1 MRQLKIEERY
11 TQRNDLVMRYFVD
24 VEKEKM
30 LSPNEEYAI
39 AVRAANGDEEAI
51 EKLVRANLRFVI
63 SVAKQYTVNPEML
76 NDLIAQGNIGL
87 IDAAKSFDPSRG
99 FKFISYAVW
108 HVRKE
113 IMLYLNNL
121 KRTIRIPTNITQD
134 INRIRKAS
142 SVLESKL
149 GREPVASEISEQIEK
164 MFLKPLDESRIA
176 AILGYSSPISALE
189 SSSHEDGLA
198 PIDWLDGD
206 IGEFD
211 EVDRVGI
218 GILDQLL
225 SNHLSWVE
233 KDIVTRY
240 HGIGYAGDET
250 FISIARRHGKSAEWA
265 RQVYTKAIRRL
276 RARVQRNRQK
286 YGELLDQLT

>member
-1 MRQLKIEERY
+1 MRHLKIEERY

-24 VEKEKM
+24 VEREKM

-51 EKLVRANLRFVI
+51 EKLVKSNLRFVI

-108 HVRKE
+108 HIRKE

-142 SVLESKL
+142 SILESKL
-149 GREPVASEISEQIEK
+149 GREPIASEISEQVEK
-164 MFLKPLDESRIA
+164 MFLKPLDESRITT
-176 AILGYSSPISALE
+176 ILGYTSPIYALE
-189 SSSHEDGLA
+189 SSLHDDGLA
-198 PIDWLDGD
+198 PIDLLNGNTS
-206 IGEFD
+206 EFD
-211 EVDRVGI
+211 EVDRVGTDL
-218 GILDQLL
+218 LDQLL
-225 SNHLSWVE
+225 STHLNWAE
-233 KDIVTRY
+233 RDIVTRY
-240 HGIGYAGDET
+240 HGIGYTGDET
-250 FISIARRHGKSAEWA
+250 FTSIAQSHGKSSEWV
-265 RQVYTKAIRRL
+265 RQTYAKALRRL
-276 RARVQRNRQK
+276 RVRVQRNRQK
-286 YGELLDQLT
+286 YGELLDYLT